1 MHKDKGYLP
10 SNRRDD
16 GTNQWAIEQIVR
28 EWIEDYVDEAQV
40 WTWEAFCKDEQ
51 IEFVGQDTEWFG
63 FSKYVERQMGIP
75 KVLWDRIILG
85 TDWGV
90 IYDVA
95 KAQMYKW
102 TRRYEESNK

>member
-40 WTWEAFCKDEQ
+40 WTWEAYLADEE
-51 IEFVGQDTEWFG
+51 ITLTGTEG
-63 FSKYVERQMGIP
+63 ESHGYYLYVKRRMGIP
-75 KVLWDRIILG
+75 DVLWSRMIVG
-85 TDWGV
+85 ANWGV